1 MQEILPT
8 IDFDTLI
15 PSIQEVFTLE
25 GLIVNQHTV
34 LPRNLPQTTIS
45 IMKMAIYNFLFSGLI
60 LLWSNVLGDDPDE
73 KMTS

>member
-1 MQEILPT
+1 LQEILPT

-15 PSIQEVFTLE
+15 PSIQGVFTLE

-34 LPRNLPQTTIS
+34 LARNLLKTTICT
-45 IMKMAIYNFLFSGLI
+45 MKMAIYNFLFSGLI